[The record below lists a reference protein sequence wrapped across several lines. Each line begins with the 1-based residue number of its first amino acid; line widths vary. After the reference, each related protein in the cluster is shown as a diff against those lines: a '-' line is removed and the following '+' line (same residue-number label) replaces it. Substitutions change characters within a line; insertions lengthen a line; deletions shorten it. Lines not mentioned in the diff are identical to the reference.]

1 MGVAL
6 ISCHGDISSTWCVMD
21 GKGKKRKKEE
31 RGCDGTAKTKIIRF
45 APPLMKPSESQEEE
59 IFSPPRVVPVTVR
72 EGEESPEDSL
82 KDSLDISTP
91 NSPQNPSAHV
101 RTLLCVY

>member
-1 MGVAL
+1 MVTF
-6 ISCHGDISSTWCVMD
+6 SSTWRVMD
-21 GKGKKRKKEE
+21 GKGKKRKNEE

-45 APPLMKPSESQEEE
+45 APPLMKPSESEEEE
-59 IFSPPRVVPVTVR
+59 IFPPQVVSVTGR
-72 EGEESPEDSL
+72 EGEETPEDSL
-82 KDSLDISTP
+82 KDSLDILTP